1 MTVPQNPAEVVA
13 ELAALRTQTDTL
25 TLRLDETQAN
35 IAKAGGAASAADLS
49 HVPGTLSAWTAQGGG
64 FAFDDCSRQVEVEVE
79 GVKQAGLAIR
89 PGYLSAAA
97 DSHVPADHREPRA
110 EWRRTLGALAALDL
124 VGWRGQ
130 VRSSEYAQILD
141 GALAAA
147 ERMPAA
153 VREQSL
159 AYTRA
164 HADRI
169 TRQAGALSRRDGAFI
184 ANTSGTGIPGADFV
198 NPEFIDRNVINVSS
212 VRANVGLA
220 AAIAQITGLHEDEGL
235 KVRVIVSPGGFA
247 NFDSPTTD
255 TLGTFPI
262 TNVDT
267 TTGSITGGMGV
278 WSHNIADKDL
288 RGDPR
293 LTVDLVAMLLN
304 GAEES
309 DLSADDA
316 TLLHGHQ
323 VATAAAHQYA
333 AAGLAALAWDG
344 RDASRSGTNIDPLIR
359 STGVVR
365 EAIAR
370 SSTVNGVSGAGLSAA
385 TDWLSSQANFVKA
398 HIAAKAS
405 MDEQYRGAGLVL
417 VISRKAADKL
427 RFLPVTSAM
436 TGEPLIRIAT
446 QAERAAN
453 PLYVGTIADGTLVFE
468 HSYMASGLWST
479 SGLVTGSGSIDAA
492 VYVQL
497 AVFLWVTGPEHGRI
511 LREMVPRTMATTITR
526 VRHKV
531 LYCPVPTA
539 RKPVSLLFNVSAQS

>member
-25 TLRLDETQAN
+25 TLRLDETQAS
-35 IAKAGGAASAADLS
+35 IAKAGGAASAADPS
-49 HVPGTLSAWTAQGGG
+49 HVPGTLSAWRTEAGA
-64 FAFDDCSRQVEVEVE
+64 FAFDDCQRQVEIEVD

-89 PGYLSAAA
+89 PGYLSASA
-97 DSHVPADHREPRA
+97 DKHVPADHREPRA
-110 EWRRTLGALAALDL
+110 EWRRSLGALAALDL
-124 VGWRGQ
+124 AGWRGQ
-130 VRSSEYAQILD
+130 VRSSEYAQIVD

-147 ERMPAA
+147 DRMPAGLRSHA
-153 VREQSL
+153 A

-164 HADRI
+164 HAERV
-169 TRQAGALSRRDGAFI
+169 TRQAGALSRREGAFI
-184 ANTSGTGIPGADFV
+184 ANTSGTGIPGADFI

-220 AAIAQITGLHEDEGL
+220 RSIASITGLHEDEGL

-247 NFDSPTTD
+247 NFDSPKTD

-262 TNVDT
+262 TNVET

-278 WSHNIADKDL
+278 WAHNIADKDM

-304 GAEES
+304 GADEA
-309 DLSADDA
+309 DMSADDA
-316 TLLHGHQ
+316 TLLHGHK
-323 VATAAAHQYA
+323 VDTAAAHQYA
-333 AAGLAALAWDG
+333 SAGLAALAWDG
-344 RDASRSGTNIDPLIR
+344 RDANRSGTNIDPLIR
-359 STGVVR
+359 STGLVR

-370 SSTVNGVSGAGLSAA
+370 SATVNGVSGAGLSAA

-398 HIAAKAS
+398 HIAAKDS
-405 MDEQYRGAGLVL
+405 MDEQYRGGGLVL

-427 RFLPVTSAM
+427 RFLPVTTTA
-436 TGEPLIRIAT
+436 TGTPLIRVAT
-446 QAERAAN
+446 EAERAAT
-453 PLYVGTIADGTLVFE
+453 PLFVGVIADGTLDFE
-468 HSYMASGLWST
+468 HSYMASGKWST

-497 AVFLWVTGPEHGRI
+497 AVFLWVTGPDHGRI
-511 LREMVPRTMATTITR
+511 LREMVPRTMATTLTR